1 MAQDDPT
8 EGEREALGWRFDDGD
23 LAAKSDKLKCT
34 SHIVKTRQGPLVQP
48 HAWIERGYGHI
59 D

>member
-48 HAWIERGYGHI
+48 HAE
-59 D
+59 